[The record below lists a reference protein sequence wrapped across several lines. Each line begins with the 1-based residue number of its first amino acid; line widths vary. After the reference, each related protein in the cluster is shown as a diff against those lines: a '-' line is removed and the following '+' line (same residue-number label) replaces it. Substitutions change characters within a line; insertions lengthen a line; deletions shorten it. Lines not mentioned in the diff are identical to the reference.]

1 MSRKLKYGSGTVKKS
16 AWVIKTGEISKNE
29 RITGAHI
36 EMISNREICIEG
48 CVGVLE
54 YTDAYMKINLCK
66 GALIIIGSNL
76 DITLF
81 EGKTLAV
88 CGTISSV
95 EFCV

>member
-1 MSRKLKYGSGTVKKS
+1 MSRKLKYGSGNVKKT
-16 AWVIKTGEISKNE
+16 AWVLKTGALGKAE
-29 RITGAHI
+29 RVTGAHI

-54 YTDAYMKINLCK
+54 YTDAYLKLKLSK
-66 GALIIIGSNL
+66 GALIIMGSNL

-81 EGKTLAV
+81 EGKMITI
-88 CGTISSV
+88 CGTVSSV